1 MMASRS
7 GGCSVNRCRCQ
18 NSATLGA
25 RLSRANQCL
34 TVENS
39 AKISTS
45 QPRAGMYNHVDPS
58 ALTRNWNRTLP
69 ARATRGF
76 GDGFV
81 VIVLPAYL
89 SEIGFSSF
97 KIGVVASAAL
107 LGTALTT
114 LILGF
119 LAARLD

>member
-1 MMASRS
+1 MSPGDSRP
-7 GGCSVNRCRCQ
+7 
-18 NSATLGA
+18 
-25 RLSRANQCL
+25 SRDLFRIYA
-34 TVENS
+34 
-39 AKISTS
+39 
-45 QPRAGMYNHVDPS
+45 
-58 ALTRNWNRTLP
+58 

-119 LAARLD
+119 LAARLDLRRLLLLGGVRY